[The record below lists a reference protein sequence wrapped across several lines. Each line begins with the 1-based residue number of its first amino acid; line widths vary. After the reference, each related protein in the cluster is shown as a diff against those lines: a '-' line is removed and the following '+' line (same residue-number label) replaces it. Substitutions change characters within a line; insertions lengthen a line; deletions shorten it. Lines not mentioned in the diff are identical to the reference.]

1 MSPFLRLPLEIRKHI
16 YEYII
21 PNTNIYNW
29 ETISHRPQF
38 RDDGVCS
45 SSILRVNR
53 KIYRELYG
61 DWYRKATY
69 TLRLEHNRTVFV
81 NQHIPI
87 GEALPSTILAIR
99 SLDILLFLAPN
110 HVSVDGFRTRT
121 HHIRTLANM
130 LSSGKSSLE
139 KLQLRAVAS
148 FGALEPVR
156 DGGSPYEILE
166 ANLQPFQSVRGL
178 SQVSVSVSMS
188 HAVAQFFSQPE
199 GTVNGKWVTGAR
211 EYLDTLESI
220 MMLPRVLIEGRIG
233 RVSN

>member
-1 MSPFLRLPLEIRKHI
+1 
-16 YEYII
+16 
-21 PNTNIYNW
+21 
-29 ETISHRPQF
+29 
-38 RDDGVCS
+38 
-45 SSILRVNR
+45 
-53 KIYRELYG
+53 
-61 DWYRKATY
+61 
-69 TLRLEHNRTVFV
+69 
-81 NQHIPI
+81 
-87 GEALPSTILAIR
+87 
-99 SLDILLFLAPN
+99 
-110 HVSVDGFRTRT
+110 
-121 HHIRTLANM
+121 M